1 MEALEMR
8 KSLID
13 FGFGLFYYPDSVF
26 SFANDK
32 VRLNQMTF
40 QIPFTDAILW
50 NTSSIELD
58 IIVNTINMW
67 YIFLLE

>member
-1 MEALEMR
+1 MK

-13 FGFGLFYYPDSVF
+13 FGSGLFYYPDSVF

-40 QIPFTDAILW
+40 QIPFIDAIL
-50 NTSSIELD
+50 
-58 IIVNTINMW
+58 
-67 YIFLLE
+67 

>member
-1 MEALEMR
+1 MEALEMK

-13 FGFGLFYYPDSVF
+13 FGSGLFYYPDSVF

-40 QIPFTDAILW
+40 QIPFIDAILW
-50 NTSSIELD
+50 NTSSIELY